1 MDQGRGNLTFIL
13 FIVFLVNLSPYSHL
27 LNAHE
32 LTIVIFLITIVT
44 IMITDTANKK
54 LYSVLFGKSRR
65 AVLYLLYMHSEEPFY
80 LRQIVRATGIGLG
93 AIQRELKLLTDAG
106 ILRHTAKGN
115 HVYYQANSELP
126 IFPELKRL
134 IILSNTETFSPQP
147 LHTPRISV
155 PQDKI
160 TSFCLRHHIR
170 KLSLFGSVL
179 KEDFRPDSDVDVLV
193 EFEPGYVP
201 GFEIVTMEN
210 ELTEMLGRKVD
221 LRTPKD
227 LSKYFRDQVVREAK
241 VQYEVT

>member
-1 MDQGRGNLTFIL
+1 
-13 FIVFLVNLSPYSHL
+13 
-27 LNAHE
+27 
-32 LTIVIFLITIVT
+32 
-44 IMITDTANKK
+44 MITDKANKK

-65 AVLYLLYMHSEEPFY
+65 TVLYLLYMHSEEPFY

-93 AIQRELKLLTDAG
+93 AMQRELKLLTDAG
-106 ILRHTAKGN
+106 ILRRTAKGN

-134 IILSNTETFSPQP
+134 VTLSNTETFSPQP
-147 LHTPRISV
+147 LDTPRISV

-160 TSFCLRHHIR
+160 SSFCQRHHIR

-179 KEDFRPDSDVDVLV
+179 RDDFRPDSDVDVLV

>member
-1 MDQGRGNLTFIL
+1 LDEGRGNLTFIV
-13 FIVFLVNLSPYSHL
+13 FIAFLVNLSSCSSLINTHD
-27 LNAHE
+27 
-32 LTIVIFLITIVT
+32 LTIVTFLITILT
-44 IMITDTANKK
+44 IMITDTENKK

-65 AVLYLLYMHSEEPFY
+65 AVLSLLYDHSDEAFY

-93 AIQRELKLLTDAG
+93 PIQRELKQLTDVG
-106 ILRHTAKGN
+106 ILRRTTQGN
-115 HVYYQANSELP
+115 QVYYQANSELP

-134 IILSNTETFSPQP
+134 VTLFTADINPPQSPDI
-147 LHTPRISV
+147 PRISM

-160 TSFCLRHHIR
+160 SSFCKRHHIR
-170 KLSLFGSVL
+170 KFSLFGSVL
-179 KEDFRPDSDVDVLV
+179 RDDFRPDSDVDVLV

-210 ELTEMLGRKVD
+210 ELTEMFGRKVD

-227 LSKYFRDQVVREAK
+227 LSKYFREQVVREAK